1 MEYHEFSTRSAF
13 ALDISLSG
21 NDIDPYKNRIVYSK
35 SLSEILQDIYLISFW
50 NHIGSSSLIHYFEAN
65 Q

>member
-21 NDIDPYKNRIVYSK
+21 IDIDPYKNRIDSK

>member
-1 MEYHEFSTRSAF
+1 VF